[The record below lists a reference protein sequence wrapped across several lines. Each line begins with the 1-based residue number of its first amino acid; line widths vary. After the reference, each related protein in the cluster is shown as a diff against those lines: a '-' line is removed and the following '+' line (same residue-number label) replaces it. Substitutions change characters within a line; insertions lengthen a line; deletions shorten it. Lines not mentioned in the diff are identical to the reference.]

1 MADDVEMSIVFKK
14 WIVAAVLAPVA
25 LGWAAPVAELREVEG
40 RVLVRAAGVQKPEPA
55 EAGRML
61 AAGEALITGDASR
74 FEVRPLAG
82 GGVWR
87 VGRRAVFSLDE
98 RGARLLA
105 GTMLVQV
112 PAETWRRVESSRSIA
127 ALPEGTWLVQA
138 TDNRGLKIVCL
149 DGDEPVQVWGS
160 PQEPAE
166 DLVLAMRIRPGELV
180 FVQPGGRSFSPAVA
194 IFLEETL
201 VTSRLI
207 GGFAEPL
214 PGMKRL
220 VNQAIAQRERLKG
233 VSNAVVVG
241 ASAAGVFQIAVPKAE
256 EPVEKTAEKP

>member
-1 MADDVEMSIVFKK
+1 MRIVSAK
-14 WIVAAVLAPVA
+14 WIAAAVFAPVA
-25 LGWAAPVAELREVEG
+25 LGCAAPVAELREVEG
-40 RVLVRAAGVQKPEPA
+40 RVLVRAVAVKKLEPA
-55 EAGRML
+55 ETGRKL
-61 AAGEALITGDASR
+61 VPGEALITGDASR

-112 PAETWRRVESSRSIA
+112 PEGMWRRVESSRSIA

-166 DLVLAMRIRPGELV
+166 GAVLAMRIRPGELV
-180 FVQPGGRSFSPAVA
+180 FVQPGGRSFSPAVV

-201 VTSRLI
+201 ATSRLI

-220 VNQAIAQRERLKG
+220 MNQAVAQRERLKG

-241 ASAAGVFQIAVPKAE
+241 ASAAGVFQIAVPKE
-256 EPVEKTAEKP
+256 EESEKGADKKP